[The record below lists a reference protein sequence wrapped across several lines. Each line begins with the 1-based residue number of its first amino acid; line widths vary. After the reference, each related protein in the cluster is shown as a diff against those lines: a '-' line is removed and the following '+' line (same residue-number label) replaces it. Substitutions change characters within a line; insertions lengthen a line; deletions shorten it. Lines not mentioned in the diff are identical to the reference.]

1 MNIATIIL
9 AAGNSSRMG
18 TTKQLLPIG
27 NTTLLGVV
35 VKNALLAKTQKT
47 YCVLGSNS
55 EKIIPSLQEYDVEI
69 ILNPEYKTGLSS
81 SIVKGINHVKTQN
94 FDAVL
99 IMLGDQPLVDTSFI
113 NNLIALFY
121 KNPSC
126 IVASN
131 YAKGVGVP
139 AIFPKEFFNELEKLK
154 GDKGA
159 KELLKAKKEQVYKAK
174 FPVDLI
180 DIDTYEEYLAFKK
193 KQRDIS

>member
-18 TTKQLLPIG
+18 TAKQLLPIG

-35 VKNALLAKTQKT
+35 VKNALLAKTHKT

-69 ILNPEYKTGLSS
+69 ILNQDYKKGLSS

-113 NNLIALFY
+113 NNLIALYY

-126 IVASN
+126 ITASS

-139 AIFPKEFFNELEKLK
+139 AIFPKKFFNELEKLK

-159 KELLKAKKEQVYKAK
+159 KELLKTKKEQVYKAK

-180 DIDTYEEYLAFKK
+180 DIDTYEEYLQFKK
-193 KQRDIS
+193 RQRNIS

>member
-35 VKNALLAKTQKT
+35 VKNALLSKTHKT

-113 NNLIALFY
+113 NNLIALYY

-126 IVASN
+126 IAASN

-193 KQRDIS
+193 KQRDIT